1 MRLHRFSIA
10 VALAAA
16 LLLAAPL
23 ASGARAQAS
32 SAPAGGAAST
42 PPSSGPSSTGAV
54 EQTATAASSSTGLPT
69 EPAPPRTLRAYWH
82 VWIAFT
88 LAWLLLFGYVV
99 SLGRRF
105 GRLER
110 EVEALGG

>member
-1 MRLHRFSIA
+1 MRLPRFAAA
-10 VALAAA
+10 VFAAA
-16 LLLAAPL
+16 LLLGAPL
-23 ASGARAQAS
+23 APAAGAQAP
-32 SAPAGGAAST
+32 SAPAAST
-42 PPSSGPSSTGAV
+42 PTTGAP
-54 EQTATAASSSTGLPT
+54 ATAALSTADAPTSTGLPA
-69 EPAPPRTLRAYWH
+69 EAAPPRTLRAYWH

-88 LAWLLLFGYVV
+88 LAWVLLFGYVV